1 MEKIYAL
8 VAKTEKLNYAMVL
21 ALWAVGGALTLV
33 GFPWIVLG
41 ILAMHIPETFF
52 IGIPTGKENG
62 DGLLNSIALTMTY
75 GFFWWMP
82 VKHKLLQEKK

>member
-1 MEKIYAL
+1 
-8 VAKTEKLNYAMVL
+8 
-21 ALWAVGGALTLV
+21 
-33 GFPWIVLG
+33 
-41 ILAMHIPETFF
+41 MHIPETIF